1 MSDKIDGKPDR
12 VESRL
17 EGAFDEERAAAESDL
32 RAVPWVAGIPR
43 PESRRRTGRMQLL
56 PSVRFGRLRRR
67 TVVLQ
72 VGAVALVAVL
82 VSAGFLVP
90 TLLRSGLTAGPS
102 ATESGSPSATA
113 TALPPTP
120 PPGFS
125 RTGWMTTSRSGQTA
139 TLLGDGTVLIAGGS
153 TVEGISDAE
162 RYDPTTGTFSP
173 TGSSTTKVSSF
184 HTATLLSDGRVLIA
198 GGLGPIGS
206 GSIGPMATAQL
217 YDPKTGRFD
226 PTGSMAT
233 GRDEHTA
240 TLLSDG
246 SVLIAGGAGGNGGAS
261 AELYD
266 PKTGKFSPTG
276 SMTTVRSGHNA
287 TLLSDGRILI
297 AGGYDGSTWLASA
310 ELYDPKT
317 GTFSA
322 TGSMTVARFE
332 DTATL
337 LSDGRVLVAGG
348 WTGGNVAS
356 GQLTPLSSAELYDPN
371 TGAFSATGSMTIAR
385 SGHTAARLADGRVLV
400 AGGED
405 SNGAASASAEL
416 YDPKT
421 ANFSAAE
428 SMSDARIF
436 ATATALSDGVVLIS
450 GGGTGGQTALAS
462 AELYQPS
469 PAVAPAP
476 TPLSHFNPTGSLAM
490 GRFDSTAILL
500 SDGRVFIAG
509 GQDVE
514 GGGSDTPELY
524 DPKTGTFSPTDAML
538 WPTINPT
545 VAQLPDGRVLVAG
558 GIGSAG
564 TVLKRD
570 YIAELFDPK
579 TGKFSQTGSLKVPR
593 YDEAGVALADGRVLL
608 AGGAITEL
616 AVDNGNYYPG
626 DSKAVASAELYNP
639 KTGTFS
645 LTGSMTIT
653 RDSATATL
661 LKDGRVLIAGG
672 SQSPPAVATTPVAS
686 AELYD
691 PKTGKFTATG
701 SMGTAR
707 FGATATLLADGRV
720 LMVGGEDGTGIRAS
734 AEVYDPKSGTFSAV
748 GSTVTARAWHTAT
761 LLPDGRVLVAGGSDG
776 PDTPPTAKNVLASA
790 ELFDPTSGTF
800 SPAGSMATPRQ
811 FQSAVLLAD
820 GRVLIAGGT
829 DGYTAGPAV
838 KAVALDSAELYKP

>member
-1 MSDKIDGKPDR
+1 MASF
-12 VESRL
+12 RL
-17 EGAFDEERAAAESDL
+17 AALLLAL
-32 RAVPWVAGIPR
+32 AVAGCFQ
-43 PESRRRTGRMQLL
+43 SSAT
-56 PSVRFGRLRRR
+56 PS
-67 TVVLQ
+67 
-72 VGAVALVAVL
+72 
-82 VSAGFLVP
+82 
-90 TLLRSGLTAGPS
+90 RSGAGPS
-102 ATESGSPSATA
+102 RASASPSPA
-113 TALPPTP
+113 PTP
-120 PPGFS
+120 TTPPGFS
-125 RTGWMTTSRSGQTA
+125 LTGWMTTSRSGHTA

-153 TVEGISDAE
+153 AIAGISDAE

-173 TGSSTTKVSSF
+173 TGPATTKIPSF

-198 GGLGPIGS
+198 GGLGPTSS

-217 YDPKTGRFD
+217 YDPKTGKFG
-226 PTGSMAT
+226 PTGSMST

-246 SVLIAGGAGGNGGAS
+246 RVLIAGGAGGNGGAS

-266 PKTGKFSPTG
+266 PKTGKFGPTG
-276 SMTTVRSGHNA
+276 SMTTVRASHTG
-287 TLLSDGRILI
+287 TLLSDGRVLI
-297 AGGYDGSTWLASA
+297 VGGYDGSTWLASA

-356 GQLTPLSSAELYDPN
+356 GQLTPLSSAELYDPK

-385 SGHTAARLADGRVLV
+385 SVHTAARLADGRILV
-400 AGGED
+400 AGGVD
-405 SNGAASASAEL
+405 ANGAASASAEL
-416 YDPKT
+416 YDSKT
-421 ANFSAAE
+421 GKFSAAE

-436 ATATALSDGVVLIS
+436 ATATALSDGVVLIA
-450 GGGTGGQTALAS
+450 GGGAGGQTGLAS

-469 PAVAPAP
+469 PAAAPSP
-476 TPLSHFNPTGSLAM
+476 TPLSHFSPTGSLAM
-490 GRFDSTAILL
+490 GRFDGTAILL

-524 DPKTGTFSPTDAML
+524 DPKTGSFSPTDAML
-538 WPTINPT
+538 WPTISPT

-639 KTGTFS
+639 KTGTLS
-645 LTGSMTIT
+645 LTGSMTIA
-653 RDSATATL
+653 RDGPTATRL
-661 LKDGRVLIAGG
+661 EDGQVLIAGG
-672 SQSPPAVATTPVAS
+672 SDVSVAGGAKPVAS
-686 AELYD
+686 AELYN
-691 PKTGKFTATG
+691 PKTGSFTATG

-707 FGATATLLADGRV
+707 YGATATLLADGRV
-720 LMVGGEDGTGIRAS
+720 LMVGGEDGNGIRAS
-734 AEVYDPKSGTFSAV
+734 AEVYDPKSGTFGPV
-748 GSTVTARAWHTAT
+748 GSMATVRAWHTAT
-761 LLPDGRVLVAGGSDG
+761 LLRDGRVLVVGGSDG
-776 PDTPPTAKNVLASA
+776 PDAPPSAKNVLASA

-800 SPAGSMATPRQ
+800 SPAGSMATSRQ
-811 FQSAVLLAD
+811 FQSAVLLGD
-820 GRVLIAGGT
+820 GRVLIVGGT
-829 DGYTAGPAV
+829 NGYTVGPAV
-838 KAVALDSAELYKP
+838 TAVALDSAELYAP